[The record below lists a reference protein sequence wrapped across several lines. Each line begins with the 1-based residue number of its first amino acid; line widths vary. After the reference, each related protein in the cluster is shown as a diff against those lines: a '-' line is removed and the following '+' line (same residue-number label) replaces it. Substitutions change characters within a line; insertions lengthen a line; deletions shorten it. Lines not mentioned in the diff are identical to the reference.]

1 MNTRIDVEEPIVTES
16 VVAQCLGTLA
26 LPEKTIDETVIP
38 PLLSLVNRGWTGTDL
53 VEAPVSVVVHTADPI
68 TKAGILS
75 QLRLS
80 SELDVVEDDDP
91 QAQVALVVADTV
103 DDVTVRQIHALSR
116 EHRQAIVVV
125 VGQLDPRAILP
136 VLDFG
141 VRAVVTRAEATAE
154 RLAHVVRA
162 TASGHVEFPPDL
174 LHHLIEQVGRV
185 NRDVLEPRGLRFAGL
200 TPREH
205 DVLEL
210 IADGLSTR
218 EVALKLA
225 YSERTIKN
233 VLQDLTTRL
242 QLRNRTQA
250 VAYAVRNGWI

>member
-1 MNTRIDVEEPIVTES
+1 VTES
-16 VVAQCLGTLA
+16 VVAQYLGQLA
-26 LPEKTIDETVIP
+26 LPEKSADAPAAP
-38 PLLSLVNRGWTGTDL
+38 PLLSLVNRVWSAGEL
-53 VEAPVSVVVHTADPI
+53 VDQAVSVAVHTADPI

-75 QLRLS
+75 QLRQCA
-80 SELDVVEDDDP
+80 ELDVVDDEDP
-91 QAQVALVVADTV
+91 LAMVALVVADTV
-103 DDVTVRQIHALSR
+103 DDATVRQIHALSR
-116 EHRQAIVVV
+116 EFRQAIVVV

-162 TASGHVEFPPDL
+162 TASGHVDFPPDL